1 MNPPLG
7 GLRVKAVRVILPTNL
22 LLAFVDK
29 NKTTEALLGIG
40 PGFFLEYC
48 FNLPDVCVRMAHCNN
63 YFYTVTLGICS
74 PVGTYA
80 ST

>member
-40 PGFFLEYC
+40 PGF
-48 FNLPDVCVRMAHCNN
+48 
-63 YFYTVTLGICS
+63 S
-74 PVGTYA
+74 
-80 ST
+80 